1 MIVKN
6 PGKKNQKNC
15 NLTNKQGYELGI
27 GPDVIGGRK
36 NLRFITGAENRAKWD
51 RHQDSDVVQS
61 IIGEDYGLWK

>member
-1 MIVKN
+1 
-6 PGKKNQKNC
+6 
-15 NLTNKQGYELGI
+15 LTNKQGYELGI